1 MVCID
6 TLVGGFN
13 LSVEYKRWSA
23 KSFFRNC
30 WTKLTSKLLALGL
43 LTDINCGNVDNLQN
57 NLDVFTIQ
65 LLIGGL
71 WAVKLFEEN
80 IRIKKNW
87 RKVVANESKTEVW
100 KGGKYVWEFW
110 VFAVV
115 VRLNL
120 LRLVGSSQFWPS
132 HLVTVLPYSCF
143 ILNFLKCLRVLFND
157 GKWCAF
163 FVEQKQSHFIKLN
176 DTTTVFDVVG
186 MHDRDK

>member
-1 MVCID
+1 MV
-6 TLVGGFN
+6 
-13 LSVEYKRWSA
+13 SE
-23 KSFFRNC
+23 
-30 WTKLTSKLLALGL
+30 KLLQKLLNKADLLALGL
-43 LTDINCGNVDNLQN
+43 LTDINCGNVDNLQKQLRRIYDST
-57 NLDVFTIQ
+57 LDRRPLSGKVFWRKISE
-65 LLIGGL
+65 L
-71 WAVKLFEEN
+71 
-80 IRIKKNW
+80 KKNW
-87 RKVVANESKTEVW
+87 RKVVANDSKTEVW

-115 VRLNL
+115 VRLNP

-143 ILNFLKCLRVLFND
+143 ILNFLKFLRVLFND
-157 GKWCAF
+157 GKWYAF

>member
-43 LTDINCGNVDNLQN
+43 LTDINCGNVDNLQT